1 MRDLH
6 QTQSDLN
13 KDFGKGIINQKS
25 FDNAQK
31 MAKMYQARL
40 DRINSGEI
48 FNIYIQ

>member
-1 MRDLH
+1 MWDLH
-6 QTQSDLN
+6 QIQSDLN